1 METIFD
7 GLQFGQEMSAV
18 TLFLSSR
25 LAWMKGK
32 IWNLRELFSPNA
44 VNAMFEFIG
53 INKVVSSFEL
63 KTELTQ
69 KIANMTLLVH
79 FMPRTRL

>member
-32 IWNLRELFSPNA
+32 IWNLGELFSPNA
-44 VNAMFEFIG
+44 VSAMFELIS

-63 KTELTQ
+63 KTELT
-69 KIANMTLLVH
+69 
-79 FMPRTRL
+79 

>member
-25 LAWMKGK
+25 LAGMKGK

-44 VNAMFEFIG
+44 VNAMFELIS

-63 KTELTQ
+63 KTELT
-69 KIANMTLLVH
+69 
-79 FMPRTRL
+79 

>member
-1 METIFD
+1 
-7 GLQFGQEMSAV
+7 
-18 TLFLSSR
+18 
-25 LAWMKGK
+25 
-32 IWNLRELFSPNA
+32 
-44 VNAMFEFIG
+44 MFEFID

>member
-32 IWNLRELFSPNA
+32 IWNFELFSPNA
-44 VNAMFEFIG
+44 VNAMFELIS

-63 KTELTQ
+63 KTELT
-69 KIANMTLLVH
+69 
-79 FMPRTRL
+79 

>member
-1 METIFD
+1 
-7 GLQFGQEMSAV
+7 
-18 TLFLSSR
+18 
-25 LAWMKGK
+25 MKGK

-69 KIANMTLLVH
+69 KIANMKLLVH

>member
-1 METIFD
+1 
-7 GLQFGQEMSAV
+7 
-18 TLFLSSR
+18 
-25 LAWMKGK
+25 MKGK

-44 VNAMFEFIG
+44 VNAMFELIS

-79 FMPRTRL
+79 FMPQTRL